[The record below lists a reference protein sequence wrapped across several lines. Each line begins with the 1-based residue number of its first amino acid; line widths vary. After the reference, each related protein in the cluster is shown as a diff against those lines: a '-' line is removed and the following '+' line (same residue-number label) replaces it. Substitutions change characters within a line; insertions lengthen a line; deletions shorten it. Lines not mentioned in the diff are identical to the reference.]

1 MISYP
6 TPLSSFRLSI
16 WKDPKASSHIYD
28 WNAHTIYFSS
38 WVSVCLLACR
48 LTELSLLCW
57 HFIICLPSKCLII
70 FVEYWIILDGISR
83 TFKVRYKCGD
93 ENCNHICRILTNG
106 NWRVVRIE
114 PKVKDALTQVTDACP
129 GLRRELAQG
138 KKKSRK
144 NTAVLIRKDK
154 CLWFYP
160 SLLYKLSD
168 QEAPVTQC

>member
-1 MISYP
+1 MLLVMISYP
-6 TPLSSFRLSI
+6 TSLSSFRLSVR
-16 WKDPKASSHIYD
+16 KDPKVSSHIYD

-38 WVSVCLLACR
+38 WASVCLLARR
-48 LTELSLLCW
+48 LTELLLLCW

-70 FVEYWIILDGISR
+70 FVEYWIILDDISR
-83 TFKVRYKCGD
+83 IFKVKYKCGY
-93 ENCNHICRILTNG
+93 ENCNHICRILTSG
-106 NWRVVRIE
+106 NWRIVRIE
-114 PKVKDALTQVTDACP
+114 PKVKDVLTQVTDACL

-138 KKKSRK
+138 KK

-160 SLLYKLSD
+160 FLLYKLSN